1 MKTLTLLLM
10 TAAGGLSLQAQAAM
24 DIRVTYAGSMGKVM
38 DQALGPAFAQQHDG
52 KYEGQGQGLTAWR
65 ACWRAKKSPLTC
77 S

>member
-10 TAAGGLSLQAQAAM
+10 TAAGGLSLPAQAAM

-65 ACWRAKKSPLTC
+65 AC
-77 S
+77 